1 MSVDLGSYVCL
12 KCNNNSYEQ
21 GQFQATGNTLSK
33 LFDVQTEK
41 FETITCTRCGYTEI
55 FKRNSSASENIAD
68 FLFGG

>member
-1 MSVDLGSYVCL
+1 MGTFSCM
-12 KCNNNSYEQ
+12 KCKCSTYEQ

-55 FKRNSSASENIAD
+55 YKRHSSTGENLVD
-68 FLFGG
+68 LLFGG